1 MGVRHRNM
9 LQKLTISAV
18 LLLASSLHSADAVAC
33 QLPSFYATNGVTA
46 SGQYTTMADSNT
58 QACTTVCQQCG
69 QTVGA
74 ATATTFTNGLDTVAE
89 MNVLANSICPTITY
103 VFTVSTTSAPPFLGG
118 GVGGAGSGIIS
129 SASTTLGAITSTGQ
143 TSDPLQA
150 SNPAALG
157 TANTHLI
164 CPCLVATANVCAIC
178 GCTDLGVPSAAPTSA
193 PTTAPTIATNSP
205 TDSWSIDLTDDA
217 LSAGDIA
224 GIVIGAVGGSFL
236 FLLIGVLVGGMV
248 GGKSTTAAAPAGQL

>member
-1 MGVRHRNM
+1 M

-18 LLLASSLHSADAVAC
+18 LLLASSLHSADAIVC
-33 QLPSFYATNGVTA
+33 QLPSAYATNGVTA
-46 SGQYTTMADSNT
+46 SGQYTTLSENT
-58 QACTTVCQQCG
+58 VGSLCANACQACG

-74 ATATTFTNGLDTVAE
+74 NTATTFANGLDTAAE
-89 MNVLANSICPTITY
+89 MTTLANSICPTITY
-103 VFTVSTTSAPPFLGG
+103 AFTVAGTSTVPVI
-118 GVGGAGSGIIS
+118 GVGTGIVS
-129 SASTTLGAITSTGQ
+129 SAVTTTGAITSTGLAASP
-143 TSDPLQA
+143 TLASDVTT
-150 SNPAALG
+150 AA
-157 TANTHLI
+157 TVNTLLV
-164 CPCLVATANVCAIC
+164 CPCLVATSNYCPIC

-193 PTTAPTIATNSP
+193 PTTAPTISTNSP